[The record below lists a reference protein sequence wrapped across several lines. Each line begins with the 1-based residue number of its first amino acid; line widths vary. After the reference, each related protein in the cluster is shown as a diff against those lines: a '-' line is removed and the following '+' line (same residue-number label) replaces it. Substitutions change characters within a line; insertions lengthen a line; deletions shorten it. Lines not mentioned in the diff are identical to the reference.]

1 MIKLLELSPVL
12 TVFPYA
18 LLYYGLLIA
27 SAGLA
32 LLTGLRSEKK
42 SRPLQTSLIVILI
55 SQLLLLT
62 INLFAYQGLS
72 GMEALLPIWHR
83 GLNLINLIWLIWVI
97 FEIRDNVFPD
107 WAPVLGT
114 VLVFLAAIVLSLWW
128 LPLSKTESFNFS
140 VFDYVWIV
148 ITLLLT
154 LLAGIFYYLRFRHGV
169 VEALLIL
176 GISAI
181 GFIVYLLLPQAG
193 NLPAVVMMSQMLYYP
208 LLISLT
214 NHMGKQNQNLSEPV
228 GGSVAAKSLSANIA
242 KTFLETSLQSNR
254 SALEK
259 TLSHGLSLYLMADL
273 LGFLSYEDGAD
284 QLKLASTYDLIR
296 EDHIS
301 KVGLSI
307 AQFAS
312 FLEAM
317 NSDLTLLSNRD
328 GQYRA
333 EKEAL
338 MPLSGYNRVGNL
350 MLYPL
355 PSTDPASKRA
365 IFALSP
371 YTGKVWGQEELE
383 KLDPL
388 RDTIGK
394 LLEKAIALEED
405 ARRLSNLREELVEK
419 TQQIQVLNRDYNQSQ
434 SKLAQAKDDL
444 AQTQSTWTEEV
455 ELWIDRQK
463 KLEHE
468 LEQLKNT
475 IEANRENVEQADKL
489 RLQKKQLEETI
500 QENAR
505 QADQL
510 REALDQ
516 AGAVLNKLSFLA
528 NVSTSPLDP
537 IGNEEEL
544 NDVSKKE
551 SDNLGQ

>member
-1 MIKLLELSPVL
+1 
-12 TVFPYA
+12 
-18 LLYYGLLIA
+18 
-27 SAGLA
+27 
-32 LLTGLRSEKK
+32 
-42 SRPLQTSLIVILI
+42 
-55 SQLLLLT
+55 
-62 INLFAYQGLS
+62 
-72 GMEALLPIWHR
+72 
-83 GLNLINLIWLIWVI
+83 
-97 FEIRDNVFPD
+97 
-107 WAPVLGT
+107 
-114 VLVFLAAIVLSLWW
+114 
-128 LPLSKTESFNFS
+128 
-140 VFDYVWIV
+140 
-148 ITLLLT
+148 
-154 LLAGIFYYLRFRHGV
+154 
-169 VEALLIL
+169 
-176 GISAI
+176 
-181 GFIVYLLLPQAG
+181 
-193 NLPAVVMMSQMLYYP
+193 
-208 LLISLT
+208 
-214 NHMGKQNQNLSEPV
+214 
-228 GGSVAAKSLSANIA
+228 
-242 KTFLETSLQSNR
+242 
-254 SALEK
+254 
-259 TLSHGLSLYLMADL
+259 
-273 LGFLSYEDGAD
+273 
-284 QLKLASTYDLIR
+284 
-296 EDHIS
+296 
-301 KVGLSI
+301 
-307 AQFAS
+307 
-312 FLEAM
+312 M

-405 ARRLSNLREELVEK
+405 ARRLNNLREELVEK

-444 AQTQSTWTEEV
+444 AQTQSIWTEEV
-455 ELWIDRQK
+455 ALWIDRQK

-510 REALDQ
+510 KKRLIR
-516 AGAVLNKLSFLA
+516 LA
-528 NVSTSPLDP
+528 RF
-537 IGNEEEL
+537 
-544 NDVSKKE
+544 
-551 SDNLGQ
+551 